1 MGRAAGS
8 RKEDGDIV
16 VSRPRPISSIN
27 ARYDISC
34 VYVCVCV
41 CVRVRAFFSFQL
53 RTWGDKGHIATIC
66 AWCLVADLSEKIIV
80 VMPSRGLC
88 LPVIVP
94 FLLPWC
100 LLGTEWEDTWER

>member
-1 MGRAAGS
+1 MGRAVGS
-8 RKEDGDIV
+8 RKEDGDIA

-34 VYVCVCV
+34 VYVCVCA
-41 CVRVRAFFSFQL
+41 CFLQL
-53 RTWGDKGHIATIC
+53 SAENMGDKGHIATIC